1 MAAYVSR
8 RLILALFTIFA
19 ISALSFFIIELPEG
33 DLATKRLDRTMD
45 YTTGPA
51 QAQEIAAEL
60 RRYLQ
65 LDKPVYVRYFIWL
78 GGLLRGDLGRSFG
91 SPSSGL
97 MAQKPVRQV
106 VEERLWLTVALTGF
120 TILVTWTFAIPVG
133 IYSAVRQH
141 SVGDYV
147 FTLAGFTGLA
157 VPDFLLGL
165 VLMYIGFAYFNQSV
179 GGLFSADYQSAPWD
193 FAKAYDLIK
202 HLIIPAVVLG
212 TSGTAGLIRVMRNNL
227 LDELAKPY
235 VVTARAKG
243 SAVLEAGDE
252 VPRARGDQP
261 AHQHGGLP
269 VAVADQ
275 RQRNRF
281 GGAEPADHRAG
292 AADGHPGRGRVPGGV
307 RDTDA
312 RDADGAGHAGLG
324 HPAGRRGPTHQVHG
338 AVVSTTSRQDAGP

>member
-1 MAAYVSR
+1 MTAYISR
-8 RLILALFTIFA
+8 RLILALFTIWA
-19 ISALSFFIIELPEG
+19 ISALSFFIIELPAG

-51 QAQEIAAEL
+51 QAQEIADQV

-97 MAQKPVRQV
+97 MAQKPVRTI

-120 TILVTWTFAIPVG
+120 TVLVTWTFAIPVG

-141 SVGDYV
+141 SIGDYT
-147 FTLAGFTGLA
+147 FTLLGFTGLA

-165 VLMYIGFAYFNQSV
+165 VMMYVAFAYFDQSV
-179 GGLFSADYQSAPWD
+179 GGLFSADYQNAPWT
-193 FAKAYDLIK
+193 FAKVYDLIK

-235 VVTARAKG
+235 VVTARSKG
-243 SAVLEAGDE
+243 RAPLEADNQ

-261 AHQHGGLP
+261 ADQHRGLP
-269 VAVADQ
+269 AAVAGERERD
-275 RQRNRF
+275 RV
-281 GGAEPADHRAG
+281 GGAEPAD
-292 AADGHPGRGRVPGGV
+292 DRGRCC
-307 RDTDA
+307 
-312 RDADGAGHAGLG
+312 
-324 HPAGRRGPTHQVHG
+324 
-338 AVVSTTSRQDAGP
+338 